1 MLPEPAFIAG
11 TCNMELREWAVRIIQ
26 ATSLEEKLADPGD
39 LTDENPGTAMASPD
53 QPGRPDGLIFK
64 RADHSDSGF
73 PGIHRIENEVDRGR
87 LLHFFANHELLAT
100 ELMALVL
107 LRFPEA
113 PAAFRVGVART
124 LRDEQRHT
132 TWYMNRMREL
142 GIQFGEL
149 PVSGYFWRSVA
160 SMETPLDFVS
170 RLSLTF
176 EQANLDYCRQFAALF
191 SKVGD
196 AASAGILDRIY
207 KDEIA
212 HVAHGLKWFRRWKRS
227 GETDWDAFCRQLK
240 FPLSPARAKG
250 VHFNS
255 EGRRAAGLS
264 PEFIDA
270 LKVSAQS
277 KGRTPTVWWFNP
289 LAEGYIRLG
298 NAFTPGKKQAAL
310 LQDLSALPQF
320 LARSG
325 DIVLTPKKPSNPF
338 LAQLAE
344 AGFDLPEWVEM
355 DATRA
360 GPIPEL
366 AGRKLGGLRP
376 WAWSPESLALMEPL
390 RPQVTD
396 TCRATPPSP
405 ERCYPLFAKSWS
417 TSLLRR
423 LVERVT
429 NVPGLCPQEMVGTT
443 VNSTSETW
451 AAIRLYREMG
461 YHRLVVKQSLGMA
474 GDQTI
479 RLWEPEPLPQQIR
492 WIERTLESGCQ
503 LVVEPWLDRLAD
515 FSVQFEMVGQQL
527 RMVGHTELICDQR
540 GHYQGNRV
548 GIDCGK
554 RLPLPVRRLAPHR
567 EGGASTWQ
575 LVFDQLQ
582 EMLESELQALGFQ
595 GAAGIDAFVYRASD
609 GVPRLKPLVELNPR
623 HTMGRVA
630 LELHRRAAPG
640 SFTVFRILRRSGL
653 KRDGFPSLESYAQ
666 HLRQSSPL
674 ELSGAPVA
682 RIVRGAV
689 ALNDST
695 VAQEYLAVAEYGR
708 PS

>member
-1 MLPEPAFIAG
+1 
-11 TCNMELREWAVRIIQ
+11 MELREWAVQIVQ
-26 ATSLEEKLADPGD
+26 ATSMEEKLVDPGD
-39 LTDENPGTAMASPD
+39 WTDENPGKAMASPD
-53 QPGRPDGLIFK
+53 RPGRPECLVFK
-64 RADHSDSGF
+64 GVDQSDSGF
-73 PGIHRIENEVDRGR
+73 PGLHRIENDLDRGR

-107 LRFPEA
+107 VRFPEA
-113 PAAFRVGVART
+113 PAAFRAGVART
-124 LRDEQRHT
+124 LRDEQQHT
-132 TWYMNRMREL
+132 AWYIARMREL

-176 EQANLDYCRQFAALF
+176 EQANLDYCRQFAGLF
-191 SKVGD
+191 SNVGD
-196 AASAGILDRIY
+196 TASASILDRIY

-212 HVAHGLKWFRRWKRS
+212 HVAHGLKWFRRWKRA
-227 GETDWDAFCRQLK
+227 GETDWDAFCRQLR

-255 EGRRAAGLS
+255 DGRRAAGLS
-264 PEFIDA
+264 AEFIDA

-289 LAEGYIRLG
+289 FAEGYIRLG
-298 NAFTPGKKQAAL
+298 NAFTPGKRQAAL
-310 LQDLSALPQF
+310 LRDLSALPQF

-325 DIVLTPKKPSNPF
+325 DIVLTPKIPSNQF

-344 AGFDLPEWVEM
+344 AGFDLPEWVEA
-355 DATRA
+355 DTSRT

-390 RPQVTD
+390 VPQVTD
-396 TCRATPPSP
+396 TSRAAPPSP
-405 ERCYPLFAKSWS
+405 EKFYPLFAKSWS
-417 TSLLRR
+417 TQLLRR
-423 LVERVT
+423 LLERTT
-429 NVPGLCPQEMVGTT
+429 NVPGLCSQEIVGTT
-443 VNSTSETW
+443 VASASEAW
-451 AAIRLYREMG
+451 AAVRLYRDQG

-479 RLWEPEPLPQQIR
+479 RLWEPEILPQQIR
-492 WIERTLESGCQ
+492 WIERGLESGCE
-503 LVVEPWLDRLAD
+503 LVVEPWLERLAD
-515 FSVQFEMVGQQL
+515 FSVQYEMVGQQL
-527 RMVGHTELICDQR
+527 RVVGHTELICDQR
-540 GHYQGNRV
+540 GQYQGNRV

-567 EGGASTWQ
+567 EGGASAWE
-575 LVFDQLQ
+575 LVFHQLR
-582 EMLESELQALGFQ
+582 ELLEAELSALNFR
-595 GAAGIDAFVYRASD
+595 GAAGIDAFVYRAPD
-609 GVPRLKPLVELNPR
+609 GTSRLKPLVELNPR

-640 SFTVFRILRRSGL
+640 SSTVFRILRLSGL
-653 KRDGFPSLESYAQ
+653 KRDGFLSLENYAQ
-666 HLRQSSPL
+666 HLGQSSPL
-674 ELSGAPVA
+674 ELSGSPVS
-682 RIVRGAV
+682 RIVRGTV
-689 ALNDST
+689 CLNDPIASG
-695 VAQEYLAVAEYGR
+695 EYLAVAEYGR
-708 PS
+708 PSVVLTK

>member
-1 MLPEPAFIAG
+1 
-11 TCNMELREWAVRIIQ
+11 MELREWAVQIIQ
-26 ATSLEEKLADPGD
+26 ATSLEEKLVDPGD
-39 LTDENPGTAMASPD
+39 WTDENPGKAMASPD
-53 QPGRPDGLIFK
+53 RPGRPECLVFK
-64 RADHSDSGF
+64 GVDQSDSGF
-73 PGIHRIENEVDRGR
+73 PGLHRIENDLDRGR

-107 LRFPEA
+107 VRFPEA
-113 PAAFRVGVART
+113 PAAFRAGVART
-124 LRDEQRHT
+124 LRDEQQHT
-132 TWYMNRMREL
+132 AWYIARMREL

-176 EQANLDYCRQFAALF
+176 EQANLDYCRQFAGLF
-191 SKVGD
+191 SNVGD
-196 AASAGILDRIY
+196 TASAGILDRIY

-212 HVAHGLKWFRRWKRS
+212 HVAHGLKWFRRWKRA
-227 GETDWDAFCRQLK
+227 GETDWDAFCRQLR

-255 EGRRAAGLS
+255 DGRRAAGLS

-277 KGRTPTVWWFNP
+277 KGRTPLVWWFNP
-289 LAEGYIRLG
+289 FAEGYIRLG

-310 LQDLSALPQF
+310 LQDLSTLPQF

-325 DIVLTPKKPSNPF
+325 DIVLTPKKPSNRF

-344 AGFDLPEWVEM
+344 AGFDLPEWVEV
-355 DATRA
+355 DTPRI

-366 AGRKLGGLRP
+366 FGRKLGGLRP

-390 RPQVTD
+390 VPQVTD
-396 TCRATPPSP
+396 TSRAVPASL
-405 ERCYPLFAKSWS
+405 ERFYPLFAKSWS
-417 TSLLRR
+417 TQLLRR
-423 LVERVT
+423 LLERAT
-429 NVPGLCPQEMVGTT
+429 NVPGLCPQEVVGTT
-443 VNSTSETW
+443 VASAPEAW
-451 AAIRLYREMG
+451 EAVRLYRDKG

-479 RLWEPEPLPQQIR
+479 RLWEPELLPQQVR
-492 WIERTLESGCQ
+492 WIERALESGCE

-515 FSVQFEMVGQQL
+515 FSVQYEMVGQQL
-527 RMVGHTELICDQR
+527 RVVGHTELMCDQR
-540 GHYQGNRV
+540 GQYQGNRV
-548 GIDCGK
+548 GIDYGK

-567 EGGASTWQ
+567 EGGASAWE
-575 LVFDQLQ
+575 LVFHQLH
-582 EMLESELQALGFQ
+582 ELLESELQAVDFH
-595 GAAGIDAFVYRASD
+595 GAAGIDAFVYRAS
-609 GVPRLKPLVELNPR
+609 GGAPRLKPLVELNPR

-640 SFTVFRILRRSGL
+640 SSTVFRILRLSGL
-653 KRDGFPSLESYAQ
+653 KRDGFLSLENYAQ
-666 HLRQSSPL
+666 HLHQSSPV
-674 ELSGAPVA
+674 ELSGSPVS
-682 RIVRGAV
+682 RIVRGTV
-689 ALNDST
+689 CLNDPKASE
-695 VAQEYLAVAEYGR
+695 EYLAVAEYGR
-708 PS
+708 PSVVFPK